1 MRSDT
6 VAEISRMFTAGAHR
20 TKFTEVQRRE
30 PRTDPDTGVDVSYW
44 HLADIEGLPPIGGK
58 ADIQRTGH
66 NVRF

>member
-30 PRTDPDTGVDVSYW
+30 PRTDPDTGVDFRYW
-44 HLADIEGLPPIGGK
+44 HK
-58 ADIQRTGH
+58 ADKPTASEFIRFWGYSGH
-66 NVRF
+66 RD